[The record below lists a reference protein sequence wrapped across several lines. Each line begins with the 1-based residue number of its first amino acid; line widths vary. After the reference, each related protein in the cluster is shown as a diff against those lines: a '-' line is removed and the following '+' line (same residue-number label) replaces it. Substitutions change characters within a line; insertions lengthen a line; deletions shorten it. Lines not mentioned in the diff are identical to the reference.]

1 MHPLQV
7 DRTTD
12 NLIKLVTDAWNTI
25 TGVKPPKYDSKIEE
39 SIYNLCKEYAY
50 KANKPFVFN
59 GLRKAFKET
68 IEQNQKTP
76 ARIHRELRRVIYR
89 DVAKIENT
97 EVRDNVIFQYALIY
111 NLNSEEGKT
120 K

>member
-1 MHPLQV
+1 MHPLEV
-7 DRTTD
+7 DKTVDKVMDFVSRVWD
-12 NLIKLVTDAWNTI
+12 LAN
-25 TGVKPPKYDSKIEE
+25 GVKPPTYDSKIEE

-59 GLRKAFKET
+59 GLHKAFKET
-68 IEQNQKTP
+68 IEQNINTP

-111 NLNSEEGKT
+111 NLKSEEGKT